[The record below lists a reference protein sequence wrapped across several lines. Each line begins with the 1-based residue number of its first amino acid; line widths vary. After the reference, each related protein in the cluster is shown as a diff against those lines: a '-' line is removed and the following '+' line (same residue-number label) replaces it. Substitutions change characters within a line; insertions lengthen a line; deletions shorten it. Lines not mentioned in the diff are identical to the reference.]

1 MPAWMAVVLLLALA
15 LACLL
20 AVVSGWSRYR
30 TGCQNTTIIEDRPRP
45 RPTTTTRLGH
55 GYPPGSEIA
64 GRRFRSDPRFAWIER

>member
-1 MPAWMAVVLLLALA
+1 MPAWMAVFLLLALA

-55 GYPPGSEIA
+55 GYRPGSEIVD
-64 GRRFRSDPRFAWIER
+64 RRFRSDPRFAWIER